1 MSAIALGPG
10 IPNPFRGAA
19 PTMNSLKRGLTDAGN
34 SLRRFTQDVQR
45 AAGGVGAFATAA
57 RTAGS
62 TLRTL
67 GRNAA
72 GAATAVTK
80 IRRSTAPAGVKRIG
94 TAAGKAR
101 TAARRIGTGAGVVAG
116 ILLPL
121 LPVTDVISRMMG
133 TFGTV
138 MTVASVA
145 MTGVNVA
152 MRANPLGFLVG
163 LIVPVAAYL
172 IELAVNSETGQRI
185 IRQVFQQALKG
196 FQAVW
201 TFLQPVVKAIGKAV
215 STYFKAVQTVFKGA
229 LRVVGSAIGGISRIG
244 SAVRS
249 ASNALRGIASR
260 AFDGIKNAVRPVVSW
275 ITDKIPGFFR
285 TAKDAVSR
293 SLTGIGDLIEG
304 AMNTVLGVVKG
315 PINGLIA
322 FANWIIDGLNE
333 LSFEIPLTGKKFGV
347 ELDKLPMLAE
357 GGIVSPGTPDDYR
370 IDSLSQLENRRV
382 PALTE
387 PPPPPH
393 RVREFREV
401 EGAGPRA
408 TAEDLL
414 FLMTAHQRVNTRER
428 AAALRWAS

>member
-1 MSAIALGPG
+1 MSAVALRVA
-10 IPNPFRGAA
+10 PNFRVAVAPMGNLRQGLIGASG
-19 PTMNSLKRGLTDAGN
+19 SLKN
-34 SLRRFTQDVQR
+34 LRQGVQR
-45 AAGGVGAFATAA
+45 AAGGAAALAGAV
-57 RTAGS
+57 RNAG
-62 TLRTL
+62 TPLRTL
-67 GRNAA
+67 GQNAS
-72 GAATAVTK
+72 GAATAMTK

-94 TAAGKAR
+94 AAAGKAR
-101 TAARRIGTGAGVVAG
+101 TAARKIGTGAGVVLG
-116 ILLPL
+116 LLLPL
-121 LPVTDVISRMMG
+121 LPVTDVISTMMG

-138 MTVASVA
+138 MTIASVA

-201 TFLQPVVKAIGKAV
+201 KFIQPFMKLLGTAIGTYVKA
-215 STYFKAVQTVFKGA
+215 YLTVFKTA
-229 LRVVGSAIGGISRIG
+229 LRIVGSAIGGISKIG

-260 AFDGIKNAVRPVVSW
+260 TIGGIKNAVRPVVDW

-285 TAKDAVSR
+285 TAKDAVSK
-293 SLTGIGDLIEG
+293 SLRGIGDLIKG
-304 AMNTVLGVVKG
+304 ALSAVLGVVKG

-322 FANWIIDGLNE
+322 FANWIIDGLNK

-357 GGIVSPGTPDDYR
+357 GGIVSPGTADDYR

-387 PPPPPH
+387 PLPRPH
-393 RVREFREV
+393 RIREFHE
-401 EGAGPRA
+401 EPGAGPRS

-414 FLMTAHQRVNTRER
+414 FLATAHR
-428 AAALRWAS
+428 

>member
-1 MSAIALGPG
+1 MSAAFAVAPRFRVAIAPMSNVRQGLVGVDG
-10 IPNPFRGAA
+10 
-19 PTMNSLKRGLTDAGN
+19 SLKK
-34 SLRRFTQDVQR
+34 LRQNVQG
-45 AAGGVGAFATAA
+45 AAGGFSALAGAA
-57 RTAGS
+57 RNVGTP
-62 TLRTL
+62 LRTL
-67 GRNAA
+67 AQNAS
-72 GAATAVTK
+72 GAATAMTK

-94 TAAGKAR
+94 AAAGKAR
-101 TAARRIGTGAGVVAG
+101 TAARKIGTGAGVVLG
-116 ILLPL
+116 LLLPL
-121 LPVTDVISRMMG
+121 LPVTDVISTMMG

-138 MTVASVA
+138 MTIASVA
-145 MTGVNVA
+145 MTGINVA

-201 TFLQPVVKAIGKAV
+201 KFIQPFMKLLGTAIGTYVKA
-215 STYFKAVQTVFKGA
+215 YLTVFKTA
-229 LRVVGSAIGGISRIG
+229 LRIVGSAIGGISKIG

-260 AFDGIKNAVRPVVSW
+260 TIGGIKNAVRPVVDW

-285 TAKDAVSR
+285 TAKEAVSK
-293 SLTGIGDLIEG
+293 SLRGIGDLIKG
-304 AMNTVLGVVKG
+304 ALSAVLGVVKG

-322 FANWIIDGLNE
+322 FANWIIDGLNK

-357 GGIVSPGTPDDYR
+357 GGIVSPGTADDYR

-387 PPPPPH
+387 PLPRPH
-393 RVREFREV
+393 RIREFHE
-401 EGAGPRA
+401 EPGAGPRS

-414 FLMTAHQRVNTRER
+414 FLATAHR
-428 AAALRWAS
+428 

>member
-1 MSAIALGPG
+1 MSAVALRVAPNFRVAIAPMGNLRQGLG
-10 IPNPFRGAA
+10 GASS
-19 PTMNSLKRGLTDAGN
+19 SLKN
-34 SLRRFTQDVQR
+34 LRQNVQR
-45 AAGGVGAFATAA
+45 AAGGIGGLATAA
-57 RTAGS
+57 RTAGAP
-62 TLRTL
+62 LRAL
-67 GRNAA
+67 GQNAS
-72 GAATAVTK
+72 GAATAMTR

-101 TAARRIGTGAGVVAG
+101 TAARRIGTGAGVVLG
-116 ILLPL
+116 LLLPL
-121 LPVTDVISRMMG
+121 LPVTDVISTMMG

-138 MTVASVA
+138 MTIASVA

-172 IELAVNSETGQRI
+172 IELAVHSETGQRI
-185 IRQVFQQALKG
+185 IKQVFQQALKG

-201 TFLQPVVKAIGKAV
+201 KFIQPFMKLLGTAIGTYAKA
-215 STYFKAVQTVFKGA
+215 YLTVFKTA
-229 LRVVGSAIGGISRIG
+229 LRIVGSAIGGISKIG

-249 ASNALRGIASR
+249 ATNALRGIASR
-260 AFDGIKNAVRPVVSW
+260 TIGGIKSAVRPVVDW

-285 TAKDAVSR
+285 TAKDAVGK
-293 SLTGIGDLIEG
+293 SLRGIGDLIKG
-304 AMNTVLGVVKG
+304 ALSAVLGVVKG

-322 FANWIIDGLNE
+322 FANWIIDGLNK

-357 GGIVSPGTPDDYR
+357 GGIVSPGNADDYR

-387 PPPPPH
+387 PLPGPH
-393 RVREFREV
+393 RIREFHE
-401 EGAGPRA
+401 EPGAGPRS

-414 FLMTAHQRVNTRER
+414 FLATAHR
-428 AAALRWAS
+428 

>member
-1 MSAIALGPG
+1 MSAVALRVA
-10 IPNPFRGAA
+10 PNFRAAVAPMGNLRQGLIGA
-19 PTMNSLKRGLTDAGN
+19 NGSLKN
-34 SLRRFTQDVQR
+34 LRQNVQR
-45 AAGGVGAFATAA
+45 AAGGADALVGAA
-57 RTAGS
+57 RNAG
-62 TLRTL
+62 TPLRTL
-67 GRNAA
+67 AQNAS
-72 GAATAVTK
+72 GAATAMTK

-94 TAAGKAR
+94 AAAGKAR
-101 TAARRIGTGAGVVAG
+101 TAARKIGTGAGVVLG
-116 ILLPL
+116 LLLPL
-121 LPVTDVISRMMG
+121 LPVTDVISTMMG

-138 MTVASVA
+138 MTIASVA
-145 MTGVNVA
+145 MTGINVA

-201 TFLQPVVKAIGKAV
+201 KFIQPFMKLLGTAIGTYVKA
-215 STYFKAVQTVFKGA
+215 YLTVFKTA
-229 LRVVGSAIGGISRIG
+229 LRIVGSAIGGISKIG

-260 AFDGIKNAVRPVVSW
+260 TIGGIKNAVRPVVDW

-285 TAKDAVSR
+285 TAKEAVSK
-293 SLTGIGDLIEG
+293 SLRGIGDLIKG
-304 AMNTVLGVVKG
+304 ALSAVLGVVKG

-322 FANWIIDGLNE
+322 FANWIIDGLNK

-357 GGIVSPGTPDDYR
+357 GGIVSPGTADDYR

-387 PPPPPH
+387 PLPRPH
-393 RVREFREV
+393 RIREFHE
-401 EGAGPRA
+401 EPGAGPRS

-414 FLMTAHQRVNTRER
+414 FLATAHR
-428 AAALRWAS
+428 